1 MTTQA
6 VADTDSRASQL
17 VNGFLEIVKKGKE
30 GKNLGIPIS
39 LWNVDRYLHG
49 VQRSRYYL
57 IGADSGVGKTT
68 LANFI
73 FLLELWREAK
83 KSGKKFRVIYYSF
96 EISAQEQIAGWC
108 SYFVSTLYDVSLP
121 TDYVLGYIQGNTI
134 SDEHLEL
141 VEGAL
146 KVIEEMLGFVTIHDT
161 AKNPTA
167 IFHDM
172 VDLAEELGTVHREEK
187 INKRVLDKNG
197 KPTKQSYITGF
208 TSDDPD
214 LDVYILMDHIA
225 LCMPEAGLTAKATI
239 DRMSSYFVFARN
251 KFRFSMVIIQQF
263 NTEMQT
269 VERRKFSQAA
279 FAPQRGD
286 FGDSKYTFRDADV
299 VIGLIKPVLFDLK
312 TYFGYP
318 VIPGGDLLIG
328 LEDCFVM
335 AFLMKNRYGP
345 ANKPMPLFMDGVTKR
360 FYDLPVDPI
369 KGVMELEGF
378 AIEND
383 KIKQICQLY
392 SQPRKA

>member
-1 MTTQA
+1 M
-6 VADTDSRASQL
+6 VD
-17 VNGFLEIVKKGKE
+17 NFLLRVKKGKE
-30 GKNLGIPIS
+30 GKNLGVPIS

-73 FLLELWREAK
+73 FLLELWRKARET
-83 KSGKKFRVIYYSF
+83 GKKFRVLYYSF
-96 EISAQEQIAGWC
+96 EIAGEEQIAGWC
-108 SYFVSTLYDVSLP
+108 SYFVSVLHEESIP
-121 TDYVLGYIQGNTI
+121 TDYILGYIQGNTI
-134 SDEHLEL
+134 SDAHLEMVEEALL
-141 VEGAL
+141 VI
-146 KVIEEMLGFVTIHDT
+146 KEMLKWVTIHDT
-161 AKNPTA
+161 PKNPTA

-172 VDLAEELGTVHREEK
+172 VDLAEELGTVNRETKE
-187 INKRVLDKNG
+187 NRRVLDKNG
-197 KPTKQSYITGF
+197 KPTKTVYITSF
-208 TSDDPD
+208 DPDDED
-214 LDVYILMDHIA
+214 LDVYIIMDHIA
-225 LCMPEAGLTAKATI
+225 LCMPEAGLSAKATI

-251 KFRFSMVIIQQF
+251 KFRMSLVIIQQF

-312 TYFGYP
+312 TYFDYP
-318 VIPGGDLLIG
+318 VIPDGDQHWG

-345 ANKPMPLFMDGVTKR
+345 TNKPMPLFMDGVTKR
-360 FYDLPVDPI
+360 FYDLPLDPENDAL
-369 KGVMELEGF
+369 ELEGF
-378 AIEND
+378 SVMND
-383 KIKQICQLY
+383 KIKETCLLY
-392 SQPRKA
+392 SQPRKV